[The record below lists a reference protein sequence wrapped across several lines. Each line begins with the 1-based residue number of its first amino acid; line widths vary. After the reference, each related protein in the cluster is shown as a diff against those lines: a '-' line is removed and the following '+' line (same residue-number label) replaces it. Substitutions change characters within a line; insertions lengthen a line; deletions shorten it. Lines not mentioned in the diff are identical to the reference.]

1 MRQRVCVAWRLTEL
15 LVQVG
20 GRGGEDLHAPALGSS
35 PDAGPADG
43 GGQGRTHRMRDATS
57 GCMPI
62 YAPAACAKRR
72 ARISFAGVPLRNASM
87 IQRCAMC
94 PKAIY
99 LALPKLLAPAQ
110 VAERRIMEDCMVA
123 AWEVA
128 TLGTQVP
135 KGQTCPHSR
144 NRTSVL
150 HWPIALSFKAGHKL
164 VCRSILVAGALC
176 SAAMA
181 EQALLIIDMQVD
193 SGQGASCSQ
202 PLARFPV
209 HHLSPDQLLRVL
221 ACISYII
228 LVLRNAAE

>member
-72 ARISFAGVPLRNASM
+72 ARISFAGVPLRNAST

-144 NRTSVL
+144 NRTSV
-150 HWPIALSFKAGHKL
+150 P
-164 VCRSILVAGALC
+164 
-176 SAAMA
+176 
-181 EQALLIIDMQVD
+181 
-193 SGQGASCSQ
+193 
-202 PLARFPV
+202 PLANRAVFQSGTPACLPTRPCRQAHQAV
-209 HHLSPDQLLRVL
+209 QPWRNKRCSSLICRWTLGRVPAAHSPLLASQCTISVQNSCCACWL
-221 ACISYII
+221 A
-228 LVLRNAAE
+228 LVT